1 MDVGKHRVQG
11 VLLKG
16 DGGWEGEPAANTR
29 HSQQGEPALSGKGLS
44 GGTMGGAGW
53 LAGPGVVLREGPRRM
68 LVGVPHHTSQSTLY
82 VCVHPSFQSVSN
94 S

>member
-1 MDVGKHRVQG
+1 MWESIGCRVCSSKGIEDVRENQ
-11 VLLKG
+11 LQ
-16 DGGWEGEPAANTR
+16 TR
-29 HSQQGEPALSGKGLS
+29 GTASRESLHCQVRGSQQA
-44 GGTMGGAGW
+44 MGGAGW